1 MAAFLPPP
9 PALGDRPPAGAA
21 TVRGGRPPRGGPG
34 GWPGGAAVWRRA
46 AGASPC
52 TSPPLCPP
60 LIRGRSLAVSYT
72 AAATAAAAAITAAA
86 AAGAT
91 RLTVDVPPSRAESRA
106 GTLVGR
112 YEADLSFAG
121 ALLTALGAV
130 EGPAG
135 WARVGEDV
143 EIRHCVNPQ
152 GGGDY
157 LTEEG
162 LWGVVGEATA
172 SAPGGGGGGGG
183 LTGTVTVLGNAGVDV
198 AALAGVGAV
207 VAASPPA
214 GVVVLLNGGASRVT
228 WLDRLGWGRG
238 RAAAAAA
245 LDAFVP
251 AYALARI
258 GGDGVMGYAWGGEW
272 TVWKVRGGGGGT
284 WRACPFSSAGAGS
297 SPASVTRTRRS
308 SGGWRWPHDPGGRW
322 HGHRGRVAFALYP
335 WGGGPRWSALLLS
348 FSCFLLG
355 FPCFDLDDWVFLC
368 SFFSFLPLLY
378 SFPPLHLPFSISLPG
393 AHYMQLWSVALG
405 IPCQGAIG
413 VMGPGRDCFPQS
425 HDGR

>member
-1 MAAFLPPP
+1 MAPRDGSAAAGGRGAAADACPPP
-9 PALGDRPPAGAA
+9 SGRG
-21 TVRGGRPPRGGPG
+21 TGGRHRRGHPTKRRGSHPP
-34 GWPGGAAVWRRA
+34 
-46 AGASPC
+46 
-52 TSPPLCPP
+52 PP

-86 AAGAT
+86 ATGAT
-91 RLTVDVPPSRAESRA
+91 ALTVDVPPSRAESRA

-112 YEADLSFAG
+112 YEADLSFAS
-121 ALLTALGAV
+121 ALLTALGAA

-162 LWGVVGEATA
+162 LWGVVGD
-172 SAPGGGGGGGG
+172 AP
-183 LTGTVTVLGNAGVDV
+183 TGAVTVLGNAGVDV
-198 AALAGVGAV
+198 AALAGVADA
-207 VAASPPA
+207 VAASPPG

-245 LDAFVP
+245 LDRFVP

-272 TVWKVRGGGGGT
+272 TVWKVRGGGGG
-284 WRACPFSSAGAGS
+284 
-297 SPASVTRTRRS
+297 
-308 SGGWRWPHDPGGRW
+308 H
-322 HGHRGRVAFALYP
+322 
-335 WGGGPRWSALLLS
+335 
-348 FSCFLLG
+348 
-355 FPCFDLDDWVFLC
+355 
-368 SFFSFLPLLY
+368 
-378 SFPPLHLPFSISLPG
+378 
-393 AHYMQLWSVALG
+393 
-405 IPCQGAIG
+405 
-413 VMGPGRDCFPQS
+413 
-425 HDGR
+425 